1 MARHMKQPEEGAWP
15 AERDLPA
22 EGVDAGRV
30 PEDERG
36 LFVTPAPFAEQGA
49 DSEDRLFSQQD
60 RRVEQL
66 PQPAPLAEQAP
77 AREEPPATADPSEPA
92 EKPQGCLSRLLGFFG
107 PIVAA
112 VLVAAILRTYVITPY
127 VVPTGSMLET
137 IQEGDMLLGES
148 VSLYF
153 TEPQQGDIVTFYSPT
168 DGEILIK
175 RVIAVAGQTIDL
187 IDGEVYV
194 DGEKLDEPY
203 VDGKPTYSLSDYA
216 GSAGIT
222 YPYTVPEGTVWV
234 MGDNRT
240 DSRDS
245 RYFGPVDVDDVTSR
259 AFLIY
264 WPLSDFGL
272 L

>member
-1 MARHMKQPEEGAWP
+1 MQAPAGQPP
-15 AERDLPA
+15 AQDL
-22 EGVDAGRV
+22 G
-30 PEDERG
+30 
-36 LFVTPAPFAEQGA
+36 TPAPR
-49 DSEDRLFSQQD
+49 SR
-60 RRVEQL
+60 
-66 PQPAPLAEQAP
+66 
-77 AREEPPATADPSEPA
+77 
-92 EKPQGCLSRLLGFFG
+92 GCLSGFLGFVG

-112 VLVAAILRTYVITPY
+112 VVVALLLRTFVITPY

-153 TEPQQGDIVTFYSPT
+153 TEPQQGDIVTFYSPE
-168 DGEILIK
+168 DGEVLIK

-187 IDGEVYV
+187 IDGDVYV

-203 VDGKPTYSLSDYA
+203 VDGKPTYSLSDYV
-216 GSAGIT
+216 GSAGIS
-222 YPYTVPEGTVWV
+222 YPYTVPEGMIWV

-240 DSRDS
+240 DSSDS
-245 RYFGPVDVDDVTSR
+245 RYFGPVDVDDVTSK
-259 AFLIY
+259 ALLIY